1 MAIITSY
8 PVAQPEIPDY
18 LLGVRTED
26 EGMPTKVFPIQGVI
40 DLVTS
45 TNATPKWIKS
55 NESLSLA
62 QRKGDVLYG
71 ILDQYTGEEMTLSK
85 VTGTPVVDGI
95 IYFQL
100 SFEYFKRNTLTVTP
114 QMFGA
119 KANGLTND
127 TTAIQS
133 AINFCQ
139 SNNEILEIKGNF
151 ASNTITISNNLELE
165 TDCNLQTIDDV
176 DALVVTGRG
185 NGYGPENMTTIKHNG
200 NLTLR
205 GVNRE
210 NISRGI
216 VIRNGANGSSF
227 DKVYLSNF
235 SLGVDYETSGN
246 NNGLSWSFVECREL
260 SKTYR
265 AEYTKGAQVSNTN
278 LYNIG
283 EITTTGPLKIKTGFI
298 VILGKAYPIVKK
310 PNTTNVYYVGDFYAM
325 PAWNGTDNGKLWH
338 CSGGGILH
346 QKHTD
351 NGAIDYK
358 TLNMVGLD
366 GTSLT
371 IQSFYGVTVDGGE
384 IEGNLTNIC
393 VGGIYMDGINPV
405 TMLSIRSSFY
415 GIHTE
420 GNIADQPIVYSGRKS
435 NIVFEGCL
443 MTSGVRVGGPET
455 GVKFHSW
462 RGSDRLSN
470 VYSSTQSDFPVIQP
484 INPDFKVF
492 RDVSTVTD
500 PTLLVLAD
508 LVNDMEY
515 MGDIRIVHAVTGEF
529 NLLNIP
535 IGVTRVLNVSVGG
548 SEVPNTINGGSSP
561 ISISIVGVAGVDI
574 YKIVFVLKGSNYTY
588 YLDEPSS
595 LTYKEVDPKMFGAKG
610 DGINNDS
617 PAFQAAINYLNSG
630 IGGVLRIDSGIY
642 RLNTGIVTYP
652 KIKIQGNGPQNTF
665 LYSYLTGENAMLT
678 MNGESVGTNTL
689 AVWRDFT
696 AVSPI
701 SDGIAFLLLNSA
713 YATYENIYSEGFF
726 RHWRLRNCLSS
737 QFTSVRARF
746 GPTGAAGFYADS
758 TGGSNPNAL
767 TLTSCVFGSLPGV
780 GIRLDD
786 PSNFNMYGGSIEACG
801 IAGSSAVAIYNGGS
815 QGAAA
820 WNFNG
825 VYFEGNIGNADIKV
839 LIDGALMESA
849 GVIQSCSFNRISAT
863 NFTVHNVLLQQVS
876 PTAKYITIDMRGN
889 AFINGIDYI
898 PDVSRKYIGVVSTAK
913 FRITEDSNFYKA
925 EVEIPTVFSSG
936 VIYSP
941 SIDVDA
947 SVLPLNGKLNI
958 TPTDGNAFTINAPT
972 NARVGQEISFVITNT
987 TGASL
992 GSLTWDAGASGYRL
1006 DSNWVQPINLTANTI
1021 TFIYTNYGLW
1031 MEKSRSNVKE
1041 SSNTYG
1047 LFAQTANSVPVANTA
1062 VETTIVGP
1070 GVGTLTVPANSFSIG
1085 DSFTCA
1091 LDGILS
1097 SGSSATLHIRIKTLD
1112 GVILADT
1119 GIIDMAATTDKP
1131 WVMNLYFTVRVLG
1144 GVTVASISSGGL
1156 FSYIRNGGTQF
1167 EGYVL
1172 STVNNT
1178 TFNTTINN
1186 TLVITAQW
1194 DPASTGNSIVS
1205 KNFTLTKVY

>member
-1 MAIITSY
+1 MAIIYSY
-8 PVAQPEIPDY
+8 PIATPILSDTVIGNQFDFD
-18 LLGVRTED
+18 GNT
-26 EGMPTKVFPIQGVI
+26 TKSFSISDIV
-40 DLVTS
+40 DLAVN
-45 TNATPKWIKS
+45 TNVTPKWIKS

-62 QRKGDVLYG
+62 QRKDDVLYG
-71 ILDQYTGEEMTLSK
+71 ILDKYTGEEMTLSK
-85 VTGTPVVDGI
+85 VIGTPVVDGI
-95 IYFQL
+95 IYFEL
-100 SFEYFKRNTLTVTP
+100 GLEYFKRNYTDIDP
-114 QMFGA
+114 YMFGA
-119 KANGLTND
+119 KGNGVNND
-127 TTAIQS
+127 TLALQNS
-133 AINFCQ
+133 INFCET
-139 SNNEILEIKGNF
+139 SGDKLELKGNF
-151 ASNTITISNNLELE
+151 LSNTITFDNGDIDIF
-165 TDCNLQTIDDV
+165 TDCQIQAITDV
-176 DALVVTGRG
+176 DLIIVDGCR
-185 NGYGPENMTTIKHNG
+185 IKHTG
-200 NLTLR
+200 SLTLR
-205 GVNRE
+205 GTNRLGT
-210 NISRGI
+210 SRGI
-216 VIRNGANGSSF
+216 VIRNGSKGTCF
-227 DKVYLSNF
+227 DKIYLNNF
-235 SLGVDYETSGN
+235 SLGIDYEALGN
-246 NNGLSWSFVECREL
+246 NNGIAWNFIECREL

-265 AEYTKGAQVSNTN
+265 AGYIKGAQVSNTN
-278 LYNIG
+278 IYNIG
-283 EITTTGPLKIKTGFI
+283 EITTTEPLNIKTGFI
-298 VILGKAYPIVKK
+298 VILDKSYPIVKK
-310 PNTTNVYYVGDFYAM
+310 PSTTNVYYVGDFYNM
-325 PAWNGTDNGKLWH
+325 PAWNGLPETKLWH
-338 CSGGGILH
+338 CTGGGILH

-366 GTSLT
+366 GSSLT
-371 IQSFYGVTVDGGE
+371 IQSLYGVTVNGGE
-384 IEGNLTNIC
+384 IEGNLTNVC

-405 TMLSIRSSFY
+405 TMLSIRSAFY

-420 GNIADQPIVYSGRKS
+420 GNIADQPTVYSGRKS

-443 MTSGVRVGGPET
+443 MTSGVRVASPET

-470 VYSSTQSDFPVIQP
+470 VYSSTQNDFPTIQP

-515 MGDIRIVHAVTGEF
+515 MGDIRIDHAVTGEF

-610 DGINNDS
+610 DGVNNDS

-630 IGGVLRIDSGIY
+630 IGGVLRIDSGTY
-642 RLNTGIVTYP
+642 RLNTGLITYP
-652 KIKIQGNGPQNTF
+652 KVTIQGNGPQNTF

-678 MNGESVGTNTL
+678 MNGASVSTNTL

-746 GPTGAAGFYADS
+746 GPAGAAGFYADS

-786 PSNFNMYGGSIEACG
+786 PSNFNMYGGSVEACG
-801 IAGSSAVAIYNGGS
+801 IAGSSAIAIYNGGS

-839 LIDGALMESA
+839 MIDGALMESA

-863 NFTVHNVLLQQVS
+863 DFTIHNVLLQQVS
-876 PTAKYITIDMRGN
+876 PTDKYITIDMRGN

-898 PDVSRKYIGVVSTAK
+898 PDVSRKYIAVQSAAK

-992 GSLTWDAGASGYRL
+992 GNLTWNAGASGYRL

-1021 TFIYTNYGLW
+1021 SFIYTNYGLW
-1031 MEKSRSNVKE
+1031 MEKSRSNVKPN
-1041 SSNTYG
+1041 STYG
-1047 LFAQTANSVPVANTA
+1047 LYAQTADSTPVTATA

-1070 GVGTLTVPANSFSIG
+1070 GVGTLTVPANGFQIGYSFQAS
-1085 DSFTCA
+1085 
-1091 LDGILS
+1091 LDGLITCIS
-1097 SGSSATLHIRIKTLD
+1097 SSEVTIRVKTLS
-1112 GVILADT
+1112 GVLLADT
-1119 GIIDMAATTDKP
+1119 GPIDLAAATSKSWILT
-1131 WVMNLYFTVRVLG
+1131 LYFTIRTLG
-1144 GVTVASISSGGL
+1144 GAGVASISSGGL
-1156 FSYIRNGGTQF
+1156 FSYVRNGGTQF

-1172 STVNNT
+1172 SALNNT
-1178 TFNTTINN
+1178 TFNTTVDN
-1186 TLVITAQW
+1186 TLVVTVQWNTAS
-1194 DPASTGNSIVS
+1194 AGNSILS
-1205 KNFTLTKVY
+1205 RNFTLTKVY

>member
-1 MAIITSY
+1 MSDCQNCYNGCTEIVSDKCVKYTGPNLPCTGINKNDTLSLALQKVNTSMCEFT
-8 PVAQPEIPDY
+8 VSSN
-18 LLGVRTED
+18 
-26 EGMPTKVFPIQGVI
+26 F
-40 DLVTS
+40 
-45 TNATPKWIKS
+45 IKS
-55 NESLSLA
+55 DEPLSLA

-71 ILDQYTGEEMTLSK
+71 ILDKYTGEEITLSK

-95 IYFQL
+95 VYFSL
-100 SFEYFKRNTLTVTP
+100 GAERFKRNSRTITP

-119 KANGLTND
+119 KADGLTND
-127 TTAIQS
+127 TAAIQS

-139 SNNEILEIKGNF
+139 SNNEILEFKGNF
-151 ASNTITISNNLELE
+151 VSNTITISNNLELE

-185 NGYGPENMTTIKHNG
+185 NGYGLENMTTIKHNG

-210 NISRGI
+210 NTSRGI

-235 SLGVDYETSGN
+235 SLGVDYEASGN
-246 NNGLSWSFVECREL
+246 NNGLSWSFVECRQL
-260 SKTYR
+260 GKTYR
-265 AEYTKGAQVSNTN
+265 AGYVKGDQVSNTT

-283 EITTTGPLKIKTGFI
+283 FITTTEPLKIKTGFI

-310 PNTTNVYYVGDFYAM
+310 PDTTNVYYVGDFYAM
-325 PAWNGTDNGKLWH
+325 PAWDGTDNGKLWH

-346 QKHTD
+346 QKWGD

-358 TLNMVGLD
+358 TLNILGLD
-366 GTSLT
+366 GSSLT
-371 IQSFYGVTVDGGE
+371 VQSLYGITVNGGE

-393 VGGIYMDGINPV
+393 VGGIYMNGNNPE
-405 TMLSIRSSFY
+405 TMLSIRSTFS

-420 GNIADQPIVYSGRKS
+420 GNVANDPIVYSGAKS
-435 NIVFEGCL
+435 NIVFDGCL
-443 MTSGVRVGGPET
+443 MANGIRVAAPET

-470 VYSSTQSDFPVIQP
+470 IYFSNQNDFPGITP
-484 INPDFKVF
+484 INPDFKIF
-492 RDVSTVTD
+492 RDVSNTSDQTHL
-500 PTLLVLAD
+500 TLAD
-508 LVNDMEY
+508 LVNDMDY
-515 MGDIRIVHAVTGEF
+515 MGDIRISHAVIGEF
-529 NLLNIP
+529 NFLNIP
-535 IGVTRVLNVSVGG
+535 LGATRVLRVSVGG
-548 SEVPNTINGGSSP
+548 SEVPNTINGGTSDVF
-561 ISISIVGVAGVDI
+561 ISVKGVAGIDV
-574 YKIVFVLKGSNYTY
+574 YKITFVLKGSDYTY
-588 YLDEPSS
+588 YLDEPNIFY
-595 LTYKEVDPKMFGAKG
+595 YKEVDPKMFGAKG
-610 DGINNDS
+610 DGVNDDS
-617 PAFQAAINYLNSG
+617 TAFQAAINYLNSG

-678 MNGESVGTNTL
+678 MDGASVSTNTL
-689 AVWRDFT
+689 AVWSDFT

-701 SDGIAFLLLNSA
+701 NDGIAFLLLNSA

-767 TLTSCVFGSLPGV
+767 TLTSCVFGSIPGV

-786 PSNFNMYGGSIEACG
+786 PSNFNMYGGSVEACG
-801 IAGSSAVAIYNGGS
+801 MAGSNAVAIYNGGS

-825 VYFEGNIGNADIKV
+825 VYFEGNIGAADIRV
-839 LIDGALMESA
+839 TIDGALMESA

-863 NFTVHNVLLQQVS
+863 DFTTHNVLLQQVS
-876 PTAKYITIDMRGN
+876 PTDKYVTIDMRGN
-889 AFINGIDYI
+889 AFINSTSYI
-898 PDVSRKYIGVVSTAK
+898 PDVSRKYIGVISSAK
-913 FRITEDSNFYKA
+913 FRITEDSNLYKS
-925 EVEIPTVFSSG
+925 EIEIPQIFSSG
-936 VIYSP
+936 VIYGP
-941 SIDVDA
+941 SINVDA

-958 TPTDGNAFTINAPT
+958 TPTDLNTFTINAPT

-992 GSLTWDAGASGYRL
+992 GDLIWDSGASGYRL
-1006 DSNWVQPINLTANTI
+1006 DSSWVQPINLTANTI

-1041 SSNTYG
+1041 LKLKSYTVDTLPDGSLGDIACFTDATAPTYLG
-1047 LFAQTANSVPVANTA
+1047 S
-1062 VETTIVGP
+1062 
-1070 GVGTLTVPANSFSIG
+1070 LTVG
-1085 DSFTCA
+1085 
-1091 LDGILS
+1091 GIVICPVFYN
-1097 SGSSATLHIRIKTLD
+1097 GSA
-1112 GVILADT
+1112 
-1119 GIIDMAATTDKP
+1119 
-1131 WVMNLYFTVRVLG
+1131 W
-1144 GVTVASISSGGL
+1144 ISH
-1156 FSYIRNGGTQF
+1156 
-1167 EGYVL
+1167 
-1172 STVNNT
+1172 
-1178 TFNTTINN
+1178 
-1186 TLVITAQW
+1186 
-1194 DPASTGNSIVS
+1194 
-1205 KNFTLTKVY
+1205 